1 MRYRSNADYRS
12 EAAHARH
19 NADELRVH
27 LQRLIVL
34 MHKRDMTASEQQTV
48 ARAMD
53 ACWMKPED
61 VQAIRKGEKPW
72 PKTRPR

>member
-12 EAAHARH
+12 EAAYARR

-34 MHKRDMTASEQQTV
+34 MHKRQMTASEQQTV
-48 ARAMD
+48 ALAMD
-53 ACWMKPED
+53 AIWMKAED
-61 VQAIRKGEKPW
+61 VEAIKAGDQPW
-72 PKTRPR
+72 PKPRPR

>member
-1 MRYRSNADYRS
+1 MRYRLNADYR
-12 EAAHARH
+12 AAASYAQR

-34 MHKRDMTASEQQTV
+34 MHKRQMTASEQQTV